1 MPASLL
7 IVDDEKHTREGLL
20 AAFEDTYEVT
30 TARDADEAFRLL
42 ESEPFD
48 IVLTDLRMAGK
59 SGLKVIDKAVSLNP
73 APVVIMMTAYGN
85 VETAVEAMKRGAYD
99 FVTKPLNLE
108 KLEIMIKR
116 ALQSRATEA
125 QVQVLHERLDKKF
138 NFEGII
144 GNSPALQRVLEQVRQ
159 VAPSK
164 ATVMLYGET
173 GTGKELIA
181 QMIHQNSPRARAPFV
196 PVHCAAIPA
205 NLLESELFGYEKG
218 AFTGATER
226 RIGRFEAADKG
237 TLFLDEIGEID
248 SPTQVKLLRFLET
261 RSFERLGSL
270 KTHHVDVRLVCAT
283 NRDLRTMSDRGT
295 FREDLYYRLNV
306 VPIHL
311 PPLRARADDI
321 PQLLHH
327 FIEEF
332 AQENALP
339 APKLSAGAVRVL
351 QQYRWPGNIREL
363 RNFCENAVVMHQ
375 GGTTI
380 REQDLEPR
388 FALQPAGAGDPRLTQ
403 PATPRHTGAGELSPA
418 NGTGSRTPDGHN
430 DAHRDGTTAANHQR
444 DSTADHYGE
453 HTATGSPLSG
463 GTVRHSPNAADARF
477 YYGSQDATSNAPN
490 APHSTDS
497 AGFSREENE
506 KQLLRKALR
515 EARGNRTRAAQLMG
529 ISRRTL
535 HRKLVQWPE
544 LDTEY

>member
-20 AAFEDTYEVT
+20 AAFEDSYEVT

-42 ESEPFD
+42 DSEPFD

-59 SGLKVIDKAVSLNP
+59 SGLKVIDKAVGLNP

-108 KLEIMIKR
+108 KLEIMVKR

-159 VAPSK
+159 VAPSR

-181 QMIHQNSPRARAPFV
+181 QMIHQNSPRARAAFV

-205 NLLESELFGYEKG
+205 NLLESELFGHEKG
-218 AFTGATER
+218 AFTGAAER

-237 TLFLDEIGEID
+237 SLFLDEIGEID
-248 SPTQVKLLRFLET
+248 TATQVKLLRFLET

-270 KTHHVDVRLVCAT
+270 KTHNIDVRLICAT
-283 NRDLRTMSDRGT
+283 NRDLRAMVGSGS

-311 PPLRARADDI
+311 PPLRERADDI

-327 FIEEF
+327 FINEF
-332 AQENALP
+332 AEENALP
-339 APKLSAGAVRVL
+339 APQLSPAAMHVL

-363 RNFCENAVVMHQ
+363 RNFCENLVVMHQ
-375 GGTTI
+375 GRAI
-380 REQDLEPR
+380 VNEYDLEPR
-388 FALQPAGAGDPRLTQ
+388 FHAVPSANQPAQSAVSERQTGLAAGGEQSDV
-403 PATPRHTGAGELSPA
+403 AGRGKA
-418 NGTGSRTPDGHN
+418 
-430 DAHRDGTTAANHQR
+430 RDGQ
-444 DSTADHYGE
+444 
-453 HTATGSPLSG
+453 ATGQGNPPPVGDGVGGFAGSG
-463 GTVRHSPNAADARF
+463 GGGFADGA
-477 YYGSQDATSNAPN
+477 
-490 APHSTDS
+490 
-497 AGFSREENE
+497 AGFSGGNSFDGFADGGSVAAFAGGNPSDNFTDRAPALPASLSREENE
-506 KQLLRKALR
+506 KYLLR
-515 EARGNRTRAAQLMG
+515 EALKKAHGNRTRAAELMG

-544 LDTEY
+544 LDVKY